1 MDALCLLDPSTLRII
16 GVNETWLRLFGYGRK
31 EALTLTVDQLA
42 VAPEDLMEKI
52 RASSSP
58 VHAAPGGGL
67 WRRADRSQFI
77 ADFSVGSHAVGASS
91 VLCVLIAELPVV
103 DWSTNAPMVTT
114 AEEPSLT
121 TDSGVALRVRAAMRE
136 RVERSTRQQS
146 ALLRLASAED
156 KDFDELTRRI
166 LQVDAETL
174 DVARVSYWTLTRS
187 GTSIVLEALYDQR
200 KKSFAPGGTE
210 LFARDY
216 PQYFRSLVT
225 GTLIPAHDACS
236 DPATSELTP
245 YLRPLGIGA
254 LLDIPVFLKGEL
266 VGVVCHEHVGPMR
279 GWTLDE
285 QQFALSIG
293 QMFSLAL
300 AARQREDAN
309 RSLRQRDA
317 ALAEAN
323 ASLDRALR
331 PDAGAM
337 TGRLVGPYKLG
348 QVIGRGGMGEV
359 YRATR
364 VGDSMRGPS
373 ADGSPPGSFPAVGAE
388 VAVKVLRPRSL
399 ERPEHVQRFFREAR
413 LTASVPSKHVARV
426 LDVGTFDDGAPYIA
440 MEMLEGHD
448 LGWHL
453 RRTPQLSL
461 DLVIELVEQ
470 SALAL
475 AAVREAGVVHRDL
488 KPSNL
493 FLVDALPRAWKVL
506 DFGLSRSTTDP
517 YKTVA
522 DEIVGTPAY
531 MAPEQICGDP
541 VDHRTDLYALAAI
554 AFRSLTGRPPFTG
567 DVQGMLYAA
576 LTDPLPPIASLVRG
590 VPVEVELVFTIALA
604 KNPNDRFPG
613 VEAFAEALKGAAEG
627 RLDDKARS
635 SGWRLLK
642 RTSGSA

>member
-1 MDALCLLDPSTLRII
+1 MDALCLLDPTTLRII

-52 RASSSP
+52 RASSAA
-58 VHAAPGGGL
+58 VHAAPSGGL

-77 ADFSVGSHAVGASS
+77 ADYSIGTHQVGAGGA
-91 VLCVLIAELPVV
+91 VLCVLIAELPMV
-103 DWSTNAPMVTT
+103 DWSSSAPMLTT
-114 AEEPSLT
+114 TEEPSLT
-121 TDSGVALRVRAAMRE
+121 TDSGVALRVKAAMRE

-156 KDFDELTRRI
+156 KDFEELTRRI

-174 DVARVSYWTLTRS
+174 DVARVSYWTLSRS
-187 GTSIVLEALYDQR
+187 GTSIVLEALYDQQKR
-200 KKSFAPGGTE
+200 SFAPGGIE

-236 DPATSELTP
+236 DPATAELAP

-300 AARQREDAN
+300 AARQREDAH

-337 TGRLVGPYKLG
+337 TGRTVGPYKLG

-359 YRATR
+359 YRATHAEEG
-364 VGDSMRGPS
+364 V
-373 ADGSPPGSFPAVGAE
+373 E

-506 DFGLSRSTTDP
+506 DFGLSRSTSDP

-576 LTDPLPPIASLVRG
+576 LTEPLPAIASLVRG
-590 VPVEVELVFTIALA
+590 VPIEVELVFTIALA
-604 KNPNDRFPG
+604 KNPNDRFPR

-627 RLDDKARS
+627 RLDDQARS

-642 RTSGSA
+642 RSSGGG